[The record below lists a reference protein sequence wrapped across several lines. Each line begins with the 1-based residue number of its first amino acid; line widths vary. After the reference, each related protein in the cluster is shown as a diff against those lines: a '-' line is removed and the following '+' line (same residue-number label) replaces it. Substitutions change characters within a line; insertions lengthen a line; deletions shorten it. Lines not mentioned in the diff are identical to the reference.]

1 MPQFSI
7 LEAPSILGLSPTGVE
22 SLPEAL
28 LAAGLRTGLQAESS
42 GRIVPRAY
50 SSQRDERTLLLNG
63 EGIKEFSFRLA
74 DQVSEVLRRDRFPV
88 VLGGDCSILIGN
100 LLALRRTARYG
111 LFHIDGHADF
121 YQPEAEPKGGVA
133 SMDLSIVTGRGPQ
146 VLTDIEG
153 RKPLVHDEDV
163 VQFGQR
169 DAEEALQY
177 GSQDIRATNIRVFD
191 LSLIRRLGMARAA
204 AQAIEILQRPVLAGF
219 WLHLDVDVLDDA
231 IMPAVDYRMPDG
243 FSFVELRT
251 LLRLALVSGRIAGM
265 DVTIFNPSLDADGS
279 IDRKLVT
286 TLVEE
291 LM

>member
-1 MPQFSI
+1 MH
-7 LEAPSILGLSPTGVE
+7 
-22 SLPEAL
+22 
-28 LAAGLRTGLQAESS
+28 
-42 GRIVPRAY
+42 
-50 SSQRDERTLLLNG
+50 
-63 EGIKEFSFRLA
+63 
-74 DQVSEVLRRDRFPV
+74 RRDRFPV

-111 LFHIDGHADF
+111 LLHIDGHADF
-121 YQPEAEPKGGVA
+121 YQPEAEPKSEVA
-133 SMDLSIVTGRGPQ
+133 SMELSIVTGRGPQ
-146 VLTDIEG
+146 ALTDIEG
-153 RKPLVHDEDV
+153 RKPLVRDEDV

-169 DAEEALQY
+169 DAEVALQY
-177 GSQDIRATNIRVFD
+177 ASQDIRATNIRVFD

-219 WLHLDVDVLDDA
+219 WLHLDVDVLHDA

-286 TLVEE
+286 TLVEG